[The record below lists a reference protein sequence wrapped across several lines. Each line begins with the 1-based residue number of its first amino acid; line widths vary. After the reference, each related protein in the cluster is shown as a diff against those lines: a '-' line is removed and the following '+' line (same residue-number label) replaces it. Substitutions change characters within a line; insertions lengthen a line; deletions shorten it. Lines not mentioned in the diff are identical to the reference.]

1 MDNNF
6 LGELATS
13 ARGVFLL
20 VLFFGGSIFVHE
32 LGHFLA
38 ARWRKLKIERFSIG
52 FGPKIFGWTGKD
64 GVDYRVSWIPLGGYV
79 ALPQMGDS
87 EALEGATESDAEK
100 LPAISYADKMIV
112 AVMGAVFNV
121 IFAFAL
127 ATVLWFTGLPVPEG
141 SGSTIVGYV
150 PEQVVTSS
158 GQLSELGLGQTVPG
172 PAFTAGIR
180 SGDEI
185 LAIDG
190 VEVKSFTQVTE
201 AIMLGNGKNS
211 QGQPVATFTVRRNG
225 EKLDLTVLPARV
237 ELNARSGDK
246 VRVAGL
252 MPRADVILTAPAPG
266 SPAALA
272 GLRREDRVVSVDGR
286 PVNNP
291 TEFLEYM
298 RRAGP
303 GERTLQISRVDADGK
318 GLLLTVKVDP
328 KITPTTN
335 PVGLISYG
343 TGEVRHSIVVV
354 PATRVLTTDDPKAAR
369 DQLTVF
375 GVSPEDP
382 ALTEQLRVGTVLDKV
397 DGKELTVLRSLDDL
411 EKAAGTGRRTLTFYW
426 KRANGD
432 AGNFSLED
440 AEVRRGKP
448 VERALIGVGFLAKPE
463 IAHHDPLETCVHIVK
478 QTFTTLGR
486 LFDRGSDIKVNQLAS
501 VISIGK
507 TYYNISE
514 DIRRV
519 LWFTVLINLNLA
531 ILNLLPIPVLDG
543 GHMLL
548 ATIGRLSKNGLN
560 AKVVTVVQFACMG
573 LILSL
578 MGYII
583 LNDVRRC
590 SGDSERQVKQQILE
604 RHVNRPVEYAEKR

>member
-1 MDNNF
+1 
-6 LGELATS
+6 
-13 ARGVFLL
+13 
-20 VLFFGGSIFVHE
+20 
-32 LGHFLA
+32 
-38 ARWRKLKIERFSIG
+38 
-52 FGPKIFGWTGKD
+52 
-64 GVDYRVSWIPLGGYV
+64 
-79 ALPQMGDS
+79 
-87 EALEGATESDAEK
+87 
-100 LPAISYADKMIV
+100 
-112 AVMGAVFNV
+112 
-121 IFAFAL
+121 
-127 ATVLWFTGLPVPEG
+127 
-141 SGSTIVGYV
+141 
-150 PEQVVTSS
+150 
-158 GQLSELGLGQTVPG
+158 
-172 PAFTAGIR
+172 
-180 SGDEI
+180 
-185 LAIDG
+185 
-190 VEVKSFTQVTE
+190 
-201 AIMLGNGKNS
+201 
-211 QGQPVATFTVRRNG
+211 
-225 EKLDLTVLPARV
+225 
-237 ELNARSGDK
+237 
-246 VRVAGL
+246 
-252 MPRADVILTAPAPG
+252 
-266 SPAALA
+266 
-272 GLRREDRVVSVDGR
+272 
-286 PVNNP
+286 
-291 TEFLEYM
+291 
-298 RRAGP
+298 
-303 GERTLQISRVDADGK
+303 
-318 GLLLTVKVDP
+318 
-328 KITPTTN
+328 
-335 PVGLISYG
+335 
-343 TGEVRHSIVVV
+343 
-354 PATRVLTTDDPKAAR
+354 
-369 DQLTVF
+369 
-375 GVSPEDP
+375 
-382 ALTEQLRVGTVLDKV
+382 LTEQLRVGTVLDKV

>member
-1 MDNNF
+1 MTTF
-6 LGELATS
+6 VAFVLAL
-13 ARGVFLL
+13 A
-20 VLFFGGSIFVHE
+20 VLIAVHE
-32 LGHFLA
+32 WGHYRVA
-38 ARWRKLKIERFSIG
+38 VACRVRVEQFSIG